1 MELNAVIQK
10 TFLTLD
16 GIQITCSLIYE
27 GQEGA
32 GAFILETSLDNIA
45 EMLKIADKPSWEQLP
60 GSPVKL
66 KLEQVDGKL
75 KLIAVGHFL
84 ADYWYT
90 IPQNEP
96 AKESE

>member
-10 TFLTLD
+10 TVFTLD
-16 GIQITCSLIYE
+16 GIQIVCGLIYNGRE
-27 GQEGA
+27 VS
-32 GAFILETSLDNIA
+32 GAFVIETSLDNIA
-45 EMLKIADKPSWEQLP
+45 EMLKVADKPSWEQLP

-66 KLEQVDGKL
+66 KLEQVDNNL
-75 KLIAVGHFL
+75 KLIAIGHFL

-90 IPQNEP
+90 VPQNEP